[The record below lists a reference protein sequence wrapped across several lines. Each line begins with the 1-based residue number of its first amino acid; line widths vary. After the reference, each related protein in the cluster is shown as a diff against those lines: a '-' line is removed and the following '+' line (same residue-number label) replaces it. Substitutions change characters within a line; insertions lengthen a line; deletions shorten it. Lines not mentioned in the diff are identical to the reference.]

1 MVEGNGDIRVIL
13 LLGCGVVELVD
24 GAVCEGATVDEL
36 DFCAGLEDAGD
47 EVFAVLGGKSAEMV
61 VIGLDGANMGFD
73 DIAVDVNA
81 LRQDTQRLD
90 FDPDEATIAV
100 CDCSALVIV
109 VVAVGLEGEL
119 LREAGVDAGFRHAA
133 ELGARNALTDDDGEV
148 ALFRAVTTGVFR
160 REDGWRVGVTIGRV
174 DQVIIMGG
182 SVFSRGSWFTSPFE
196 GAMSA

>member
-1 MVEGNGDIRVIL
+1 MVEGNGDIRVVL

-24 GAVCEGATVDEL
+24 GAVCEGAAVDEL

-148 ALFRAVTTGVFR
+148 ALFRAVAIGVQGGG
-160 REDGWRVGVTIGRV
+160 DWRVGVTIGGV

-182 SVFSRGSWFTSPFE
+182 GRFFREVHGSLLLLKVR
-196 GAMSA
+196 